1 MNRCSVFLLKFWC
14 GLWIKK
20 KEKNRIL
27 GSCGSKIPCKAD
39 SFTTVCHQCRSPSDE
54 LSFLLPKENL
64 SYGSSRGNCCVMFYI
79 VWECFLLFLEI
90 FYVFELR
97 MKNCILPWRCC
108 SNNHRIKKSI
118 FVCLFLVTQVWQN
131 RISHIGVSVIAK
143 LFPWH
148 M

>member
-1 MNRCSVFLLKFWC
+1 MNRSSMFLLKFWC
-14 GLWIKK
+14 GLWLKK
-20 KEKNRIL
+20 KKNRIL
-27 GSCGSKIPCKAD
+27 GSCRYKIACKAF
-39 SFTTVCHQCRSPSDE
+39 SFTTVCHQCRTPSDK

-64 SYGSSRGNCCVMFYI
+64 FYGSSGGNCCVMFYI

-97 MKNCILPWRCC
+97 MKNCILPWRCF
-108 SNNHRIKKSI
+108 SNNYRIQKST
-118 FVCLFLVTQVWQN
+118 FMCLFLVIKVWQN
-131 RISHIGVSVIAK
+131 LISHIGVCMIAK